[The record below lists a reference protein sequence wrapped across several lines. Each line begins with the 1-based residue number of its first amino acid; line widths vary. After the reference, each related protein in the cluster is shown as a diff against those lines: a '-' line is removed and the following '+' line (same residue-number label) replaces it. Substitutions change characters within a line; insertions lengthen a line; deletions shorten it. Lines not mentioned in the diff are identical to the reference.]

1 MYTRCESRVLCC
13 RTNVIHNM
21 MTIKLVID
29 GYSTDHAEGHEGT
42 IWNLPLLHNKRNVY
56 GPNIEL
62 DKDDILCLVF
72 NIDMRAKG

>member
-1 MYTRCESRVLCC
+1 MLRDMGDL
-13 RTNVIHNM
+13 
-21 MTIKLVID
+21 D
-29 GYSTDHAEGHEGT
+29 G
-42 IWNLPLLHNKRNVY
+42 ICPLLHNRRNVY

>member
-1 MYTRCESRVLCC
+1 MLESSALSPFKRCL
-13 RTNVIHNM
+13 
-21 MTIKLVID
+21 MTIKLVD
-29 GYSTDHAEGHEGT
+29 GYSTNHAEGHEWPR
-42 IWNLPLLHNKRNVY
+42 WNVPLLHNRRNVY